1 MKFKARIKAILYA
14 LLAVVFVTACVV
26 SLYFYTAKQRKS
38 LWRQLVMNVMEVTE
52 QGGHSFEV
60 YLNEKLEMVGRLE
73 ARLSNLNSDDRAEIE
88 SILASF
94 LSENSIIF
102 CAVFDEEKD
111 ILNFG
116 VHFDKIDDTLESI
129 FLTDGNF
136 DGNGVGVEPLPH
148 HAYGSVEVSAVDIHF
163 IDVGN
168 TGNLILVRLTPY
180 GFGLRFDAALCA
192 ERCNRAVE
200 YAQRALYFYGEVN
213 VSRGVDDVYSALLAL
228 GLTASRPVAG
238 GSGGS
243 NCNSAL
249 LFLYHPVH
257 GCGTVVRFADF
268 VIYTGVV
275 QNTFGSGGF
284 SGVDVRHNTDVSR
297 TQ

>member
-111 ILNFG
+111 ILYFG
-116 VHFDKIDDTLESI
+116 
-129 FLTDGNF
+129 DGN
-136 DGNGVGVEPLPH
+136 
-148 HAYGSVEVSAVDIHF
+148 
-163 IDVGN
+163 
-168 TGNLILVRLTPY
+168 
-180 GFGLRFDAALCA
+180 
-192 ERCNRAVE
+192 
-200 YAQRALYFYGEVN
+200 
-213 VSRGVDDVYSALLAL
+213 
-228 GLTASRPVAG
+228 
-238 GSGGS
+238 
-243 NCNSAL
+243 
-249 LFLYHPVH
+249 
-257 GCGTVVRFADF
+257 
-268 VIYTGVV
+268 
-275 QNTFGSGGF
+275 
-284 SGVDVRHNTDVSR
+284 
-297 TQ
+297 